1 MASGT
6 IQGAKVGSYG
16 VWIAW
21 DSAPDVETNT
31 SRFTLKTYVS
41 HPKIN
46 ISSRTGSTTIDG
58 STESY
63 KTGARDAAA
72 NDAWLVD
79 TRTETI
85 QHNDDGTRE
94 ISVPASFPFKLNSS
108 SHGEI
113 GTLKA
118 SGKCVLDN
126 IPRASEVSSQTGRVT
141 VNGDNKWTLTVAKHA
156 TAFRHKATLT
166 IGSYSHTTAA
176 FDTATEY
183 AIPTA
188 WMRAF
193 PNSQTGTVTVAIQT
207 YSDSSCTKP
216 IGDPV
221 YTSFTVAVPSNA
233 APVIEDGW
241 ASVAPYN
248 IGTAAAAMTVY
259 VQGYSRAQVT
269 FDSSKAYAQHGAS
282 IASVKVQYD
291 GAETAASPYLTKVL
305 GKSGRQ
311 YVRCIVTDTRGMQ
324 RYKDLP
330 IDVEAYSGVTLT
342 DISIYRCDSTG
353 AASELGTFLYF
364 KARANYSSC
373 GGQNA
378 VTLTAAYKPA
388 SNSIWTNNT
397 AIGNT
402 EGSILGAGA
411 LSAATSYNARI
422 FAKDTLG
429 RTASFEVVIS
439 TAEAAFNL
447 KDGGKGGAF
456 GKYAEEDDL
465 LDCDWRFRARGGIY
479 GVTLYSAEETEHG
492 VWIDGSKAYMRVLTG
507 NVSAGTASAVG
518 TIAGFK
524 QLISAQGAVNGN
536 ALSAVS
542 VGTGGSVVVTAPA
555 SGTAHVI
562 LIYTKE

>member
-16 VWIAW
+16 VWISW
-21 DSAPDVETNT
+21 ESVPDVESNT
-31 SRFTLKTYVS
+31 SKFTMKTYVS
-41 HPKIN
+41 HPKID

-58 STESY
+58 STDSF
-63 KTGARDAAA
+63 KTGAHAAGA
-72 NDAWLVD
+72 TDAWLVN
-79 TRTETI
+79 TRTKTI

-94 ISVPASFPFKLNSS
+94 ISVSASFPFKLNSS

-126 IPRASEVSSQTGRVT
+126 IPRASEVSSQTSSVT
-141 VNGDNKWTLTVAKHA
+141 INGDNKWTLTVAKHA

-166 IGSYSHTTAA
+166 IGSYSYITPV
-176 FDTATEY
+176 FDTTTEY

-188 WMRAF
+188 WMRSF
-193 PNSQTGTVTVAIQT
+193 PNSKSSTVTVAIQT
-207 YSDSSCTKP
+207 YSDSSCATP

-221 YTSFTVAVPSNA
+221 YTSFAVTVPNNA
-233 APVIEDGW
+233 APVIDDGW
-241 ASVAPYN
+241 ASIAPYN
-248 IGTAAAAMTVY
+248 TGTAAAGLTVY
-259 VQGYSRAQVT
+259 VQGYSKAQVT
-269 FDSSKAYAQHGAS
+269 FDSSKAYAQHGAD
-282 IASVKVQYD
+282 IASVTVQYD
-291 GAETAASPYLTKVL
+291 GAETAAEPYLTKVL

-324 RYKDLP
+324 RYRDLP

-342 DISIYRCDSTG
+342 GISIFRCDSTG

-364 KARANYSSC
+364 KARANFSSC

-378 VTLTAAYKPA
+378 VTITAAYKPV
-388 SNSIWTNNT
+388 SNSMWTNST
-397 AIGNT
+397 TIGNN
-402 EGSILGAGA
+402 EAGVLGAGT
-411 LSAATSYNARI
+411 LSTATSYNARI

-429 RTASFEVVIS
+429 RTATYEVIIS
-439 TAEAAFNL
+439 TAEVAFNL

-479 GVTLYSAEETEHG
+479 GVTIYSTEETEHG

-507 NVSAGTASAVG
+507 GVTANTESTIGTVAGLKT
-518 TIAGFK
+518 
-524 QLISAQGAVNGN
+524 LISAHGAVNGS
-536 ALSAVS
+536 ALTAVS
-542 VGTGGSVVVTAPA
+542 AAGGSIKVTAPA
-555 SGTAHVI
+555 SGIANVI